1 MKQHEI
7 LLDTKIQDLQVDD
20 LFKIGAAAMG
30 FETLGEIL
38 VLTIND
44 LIKMDG
50 FSYRWLESYLT
61 ILEKVGL
68 LTRI

>member
-7 LLDTKIQDLQVDD
+7 ILDTKIQDLQVDD

-50 FSYRWLESYLT
+50 FSYRWLETYLT

>member
-7 LLDTKIQDLQVDD
+7 ILDTKIQDLQVDD